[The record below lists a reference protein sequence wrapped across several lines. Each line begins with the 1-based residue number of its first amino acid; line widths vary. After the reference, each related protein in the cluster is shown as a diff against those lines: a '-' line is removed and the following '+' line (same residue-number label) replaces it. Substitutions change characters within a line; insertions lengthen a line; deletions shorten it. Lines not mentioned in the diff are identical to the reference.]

1 MFAVL
6 RSAWPR
12 MISSCEPTSRE
23 TAIERAVDER
33 VSCEHADRC
42 AGCPMI
48 VLPHAEQ
55 LALKRQRVAASRMR
69 YPALQVV
76 QTEPLLPA
84 YPTVGYRT
92 RAKLIVGRGG
102 TLGLFD
108 QGGDHHVVDIPGCR
122 VLAPA
127 LARVAA
133 YLRLRIAESDRC
145 GGPLAPFEPAGPG
158 ALRAVDLRETLGKE
172 GTHVLVTLVLQG
184 SRAIDPPALA
194 RAAHDLMQALPEV
207 VGVGA
212 NFHARDTPQVMGAQT
227 VTLAGVSS
235 TPDWT
240 GASFHL
246 ATFGAFVQAHRG
258 QAERVHRILADS
270 VASCRPVGR
279 APRVL
284 DLYGGSGAIGLAL
297 AASGARVRL
306 VESFAPAAARA
317 GRAALEQA
325 LDLDAQCSDVAA
337 ALRALC
343 EHDERFDAA
352 VVNPPRR
359 GMSPRA
365 REWLARLAPSLIGYV
380 SCDPETLA
388 RDLDH
393 FSRLGY
399 AATTLRPLDMIP
411 LTDEVE
417 TIALLRPS
425 VVPVARVVHQDQDF
439 VIVDKCPHEPTVPQ
453 GEYASSLLA
462 RTRRLAGAHASVP
475 VNRLDVGTSG
485 LVAFARTAHH
495 LAKWERALRAPASR
509 AVYVAAVRGVTPSKG
524 TVTRT
529 APDGPSH
536 VVTHTRYRRLAIAS
550 GHSILH
556 VVADGGRTQHI
567 RRHLASI
574 GHPVIGDAR
583 FGHEP
588 TNRHFEEKH
597 TLDRTFLHCIRLEI
611 AVPVPSDAHRTT
623 PGGNGS
629 LVARS
634 ILAGDLCAVL
644 ERIARPST
652 MRLLERGD
660 ALRGGPT

>member
-1 MFAVL
+1 
-6 RSAWPR
+6 
-12 MISSCEPTSRE
+12 MIAPSEPGARQK
-23 TAIERAVDER
+23 AIEEATNER

-48 VLPHAEQ
+48 ALPHSDQ

-76 QTEPLLPA
+76 ETEPLLPA
-84 YPTVGYRT
+84 HPTVGYRT

-102 TLGLFD
+102 TLGLFEK
-108 QGGDHHVVDIPGCR
+108 GGGHHVVDIPGCR

-145 GGPLAPFEPAGPG
+145 GGPLAPFEPGGPG
-158 ALRAVDLRETLGKE
+158 VLRAVDLRETLGKD
-172 GTHVLVTLVLQG
+172 GAHVLVTLVVQG
-184 SRAIDPPALA
+184 SRPIDSSALA
-194 RAAHDLMQALPEV
+194 RVAHDLMEALPEV

-212 NFHARDTPQVMGAQT
+212 NFHARDTPQVLGAQT
-227 VTLAGVSS
+227 ITLAGESS
-235 TPDWT
+235 SPDWI
-240 GASFHL
+240 GASFQL
-246 ATFGAFVQAHRG
+246 ATFGSFVQAHRG
-258 QAERVHRILADS
+258 QAERVHRILADA
-270 VASCRPVGR
+270 VASVPPGR
-279 APRVL
+279 CAPRVL
-284 DLYGGSGAIGLAL
+284 DLYGGSGAIALAL
-297 AASGARVRL
+297 AASGAHVRL

-325 LDLDAQCSDVAA
+325 LDLDAQCSDVAT

-399 AATTLRPLDMIP
+399 ATTTLRPLDMIP

-417 TIALLRPS
+417 TVALLRPS
-425 VVPVARVVHQDQDF
+425 AVPVARVVHQNDEV

-462 RTRRLAGAHASVP
+462 RTRRLTGADASVP

-485 LVAFARTAHH
+485 LVAFARAARH
-495 LAKWERALRAPASR
+495 LAKWERALQAPASR
-509 AVYVAAVRGVTPSKG
+509 AIYVAAVRGVTPSKG
-524 TVTRT
+524 SVTRT
-529 APDGPSH
+529 VSEGLSH
-536 VVTHTRYRRLAIAS
+536 VVMHTRYRRLAIAS
-550 GHSILH
+550 GHSILQ
-556 VVADGGRTQHI
+556 VVPDRGHGQHI

-597 TLDRTFLHCIRLEI
+597 TLDRTFLHCVRLEI
-611 AVPVPSDAHRTT
+611 AVPVASDADRAG
-623 PGGNGS
+623 PVGNGT
-629 LVARS
+629 LVARAV
-634 ILAGDLCAVL
+634 LPGDLRTVL
-644 ERIARPST
+644 ERIATPST
-652 MRLLERGD
+652 MRLLEDGD